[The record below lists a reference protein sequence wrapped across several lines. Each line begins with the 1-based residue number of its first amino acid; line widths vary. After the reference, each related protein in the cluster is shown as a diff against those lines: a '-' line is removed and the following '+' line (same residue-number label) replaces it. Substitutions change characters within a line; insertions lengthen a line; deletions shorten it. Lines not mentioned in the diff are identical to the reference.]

1 MPIVEKKWKGSPS
14 TPLRTG
20 WRCSIADFGLRIADL
35 IKKVSGVRFQV
46 SGVRRQK
53 TVIAESSERESVAIV
68 EVV

>member
-1 MPIVEKKWKGSPS
+1 MERQSFDSAQNRLALLDCG
-14 TPLRTG
+14 
-20 WRCSIADFGLRIADL
+20 FRIANCGFN
-35 IKKVSGVRFQV
+35 KEGVRFQV